1 VCDFDPGYEVA
12 ATVETSLLTLT
23 QIWRGDLSWSR
34 AMLNGNVTIHEAAD
48 VRRAVPGR
56 LGQSLAAAVPRPA

>member
-1 VCDFDPGYEVA
+1 MSQMPMAVGTRRP
-12 ATVETSLLTLT
+12 

-34 AMLNGNVTIHEAAD
+34 AMLNGNVTIHGAAD
-48 VRRAVPGR
+48 VRRAVPGW